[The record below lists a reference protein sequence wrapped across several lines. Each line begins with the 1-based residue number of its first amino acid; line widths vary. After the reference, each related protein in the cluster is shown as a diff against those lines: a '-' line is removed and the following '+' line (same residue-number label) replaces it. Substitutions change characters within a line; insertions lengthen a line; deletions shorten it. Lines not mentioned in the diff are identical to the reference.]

1 VTPASHPVLRR
12 VLCGP
17 VLLLALLA
25 ACGAPDQAAQESPAP
40 PAHAQHE
47 GHGGGEHGAGGH
59 GAHGSGGAS
68 LWAVQTGPLG
78 IVLTD
83 GAGHL
88 MYRSDA
94 DSAEPSTSTCTG
106 ACAETW
112 IPMTVEPDQALDLA
126 GVDDELVGRVQ
137 RPDGATQL
145 TLAGWPLYRHR
156 DDDGLLATTGQH
168 GAEGS
173 WFAVT
178 PTGEKATPA

>member
-1 VTPASHPVLRR
+1 MTPASRPVLRR

-17 VLLLALLA
+17 VLLVALLA
-25 ACGAPDQAAQESPAP
+25 ACSAPEQAAQEPAP
-40 PAHAQHE
+40 PAHAQHDAQ
-47 GHGGGEHGAGGH
+47 GHGSHG
-59 GAHGSGGAS
+59 GGAS

-78 IVLTD
+78 VVLTD
-83 GAGHL
+83 DAGHL

-94 DSAEPSTSTCTG
+94 DSAQPPTSACTG
-106 ACAETW
+106 PCAQTW
-112 IPMTVEPDQALDLA
+112 IPVVVEPDQEFDLV
-126 GVDDELVGRVQ
+126 GVDDELVGRMP
-137 RPDGATQL
+137 RADGATQL

-156 DDDGLLATTGQH
+156 DDDGSLATTGQH